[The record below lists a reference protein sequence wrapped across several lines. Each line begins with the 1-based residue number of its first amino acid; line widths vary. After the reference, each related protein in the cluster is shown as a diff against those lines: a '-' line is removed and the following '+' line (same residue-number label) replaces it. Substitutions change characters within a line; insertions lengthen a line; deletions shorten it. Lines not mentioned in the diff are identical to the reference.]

1 MSKKL
6 GRFVALFGSLALITA
21 GLALAAVVTV
31 NSASNATLGKVV
43 VSSKGLTLYHNTKET
58 AGKIKC
64 TGSCTTIWPPL
75 LIGAN
80 ATPKA
85 GPGVLASKLGK
96 IKRPNGRFQVTYFGK
111 PLYRYA
117 PDSKPGSVKGEG
129 IQGIWFAIK
138 ANGALAK
145 KPVTGGTTTNTTT
158 STLPGYP

>member
-1 MSKKL
+1 MSTRL
-6 GRFVALFGSLALITA
+6 TRVVAILAAFALVGA
-21 GLALAAVVTV
+21 GVALAAAVTV
-31 NSASNATLGKVV
+31 KSAKNPTYGKIVV
-43 VSSKGLTLYHNTKET
+43 NSKGFTLYHNTKEK
-58 AGKIKC
+58 GSIKC
-64 TGSCTTIWPPL
+64 TGACAKIWPPL
-75 LIGAN
+75 LVGKSVKV
-80 ATPKA
+80 KA
-85 GPGVLASKLGK
+85 GPGINLAKLGK